1 LDSKDPGYTLVQKA
15 LDYSAFSLQPG
26 EFEDFLFD
34 FRCMSPGT
42 YQVSFEVLYTYKG
55 ETQAASVDAP
65 VHFVCPS
72 SYAIWEVDSDITY
85 RYPFELADSRYSSAT
100 IPVQIGDTYIISQP
114 DDQSVSCGEHAEN
127 PMSIWESPLTSGT
140 IIRNLTFCETITI
153 IDGPVFENGIN
164 WWKIND
170 ENNLEGWITE
180 DLDRFKYVRRY

>member
-1 LDSKDPGYTLVQKA
+1 
-15 LDYSAFSLQPG
+15 
-26 EFEDFLFD
+26 
-34 FRCMSPGT
+34 
-42 YQVSFEVLYTYKG
+42 
-55 ETQAASVDAP
+55 
-65 VHFVCPS
+65 
-72 SYAIWEVDSDITY
+72 
-85 RYPFELADSRYSSAT
+85 LADSRYSSAT

-140 IIRNLTFCETITI
+140 IIRSLTFCETITI